1 MSYKPLYTLNFDKV
15 FSPFKIIT
23 LREASLAT
31 SAVQRTSIQWITIVR
46 SSLQYASAGV
56 TPLAMIKSKMD
67 ITQYLKVK

>member
-1 MSYKPLYTLNFDKV
+1 M
-15 FSPFKIIT
+15 KIIT

-31 SAVQRTSIQWITIVR
+31 SAVQRTSIQWITMVC